1 MRGSPK
7 LIWIATGVG
16 VLVLVL
22 ACGALALVPRR
33 APIAIA
39 TQQQIE
45 QPAIQ
50 FAQDEYA
57 GTVTTVAARATTQG
71 EVNPQRCSVRERL
84 EQQFGA
90 MMNSEQQLWC
100 NDNLPLWDV
109 TMQGEFRMPDG
120 ALVRSL
126 QIITML
132 DGNVTMIDDG
142 R

>member
-1 MRGSPK
+1 
-7 LIWIATGVG
+7 
-16 VLVLVL
+16 
-22 ACGALALVPRR
+22 
-33 APIAIA
+33 
-39 TQQQIE
+39 
-45 QPAIQ
+45 
-50 FAQDEYA
+50 
-57 GTVTTVAARATTQG
+57 
-71 EVNPQRCSVRERL
+71 
-84 EQQFGA
+84 
-90 MMNSEQQLWC
+90 MNSEQQLWC